1 MQGVMSGMNM
11 NMTDDSMSMA
21 MVMTFGKFTDYK
33 LKLLFNDWDIQTVT
47 QYIFTWFFVVFF
59 VIFWF
64 GLKHWTQT
72 MVENSLRKLIN
83 QNKIDKVDGSEN
95 ASDSDYQ
102 LGGTRQPLLGLMSS
116 ATLKRVFILRI
127 IHAFMSA
134 VIYGLAL
141 LLMLVAMTYNVGL
154 FLALLVGYFLG
165 DLLFFSIGI
174 QSNYA
179 NSNLQQDCH

>member
-1 MQGVMSGMNM
+1 
-11 NMTDDSMSMA
+11 
-21 MVMTFGKFTDYK
+21 
-33 LKLLFNDWDIQTVT
+33 
-47 QYIFTWFFVVFF
+47 
-59 VIFWF
+59 
-64 GLKHWTQT
+64 
-72 MVENSLRKLIN
+72 
-83 QNKIDKVDGSEN
+83 
-95 ASDSDYQ
+95 
-102 LGGTRQPLLGLMSS
+102 MSS

-165 DLLFFSIGI
+165 DLLFFSMGI